1 MLLRFPLL
9 RNLSRQDAC
18 APRQSLIQLFFGGY
32 DFRNVRVGVFPDFQ
46 EPLVRGASLL
56 ALTFPL
62 IGLSEMIMQQRI
74 IWIEPLDAFVFAE
87 GLI

>member
-9 RNLSRQDAC
+9 RNFSRQDAC
-18 APRQSLIQLFFGGY
+18 APRQSLIQLSFGGNHL
-32 DFRNVRVGVFPDFQ
+32 RNVNISIFPDFQ
-46 EPLVRGASLL
+46 KPLVFGPRLL